1 VKQQLIK
8 DAYPGN
14 EEDADE
20 NDPFGNALEKL
31 EQMDLE
37 DRFAT
42 NQLPPLKS
50 LEWSDGIALAA
61 RDHCADSK
69 ATGSQYL
76 LGSDGSMTWGR
87 ISRYGRAPKTVGE
100 VLGFGLTEAEDIVM

>member
-14 EEDADE
+14 EDDDNAFE
-20 NDPFGNALEKL
+20 NALEEL
-31 EQMDLE
+31 QRMALE